1 MYENNENL
9 DSAKYGNLDLG
20 GSKSNPIGSEKI
32 GSILNNVSTDKLSSS
47 KGVFTEG
54 AFGNFEKDTALIN
67 SIEEWYS
74 RALDVVGLNF
84 NDPMQ
89 AYGTFFNKN
98 MQTIGLDPQRPG
110 NSYVFFTRPDLNISN
125 TSKKGITPFFDYIMT
140 TEIGNFVAEYL
151 QYPNVEDSKVV
162 LDSKYKTDSPFIPL
176 YTNLC
181 KEVSGLK
188 DIVLD
193 SYETA
198 GDFMG
203 HQLSYATGADGY
215 DSIGEVTVTFAD
227 TLLSPIF
234 LSHYLHIQYIHEVA
248 RGEYWP
254 RYKYL
259 ARRVIDYTISMYIF
273 KLAEDNRTILR
284 WGKLTGCYPVNIPL
298 NTLNHSNELKL
309 DEMDDISITYKYN
322 FYEPMDPRVFVDFNK
337 LTYPLAF
344 QNATDDIFNL
354 NVNKNNIGSLELK
367 NTSHPERL
375 LQLYGDELTRNENV
389 WSKVPLIIG
398 NRLIFV

>member
-9 DSAKYGNLDLG
+9 NSSKYGNLNSG
-20 GSKSNPIGSEKI
+20 VSKSRPVDNEKI
-32 GSILNNVSTDKLSSS
+32 SSILNNVSTSNLSAS

-54 AFGNFEKDTALIN
+54 AFGNFEKDAALIN
-67 SIEEWYS
+67 GIEEWYS

-84 NDPMQ
+84 NDPLQ

-110 NSYVFFTRPDLNISN
+110 TSFVFFTRPDLNLSN
-125 TSKKGITPFFDYIMT
+125 KSKRGITPFFDYIMT

-151 QYPNVEDSKVV
+151 QYPNVEDSRVV
-162 LDSKYKTDSPFIPL
+162 LDKKYKTTSPFIPL

-215 DSIGEVTVTFAD
+215 DSIGEVTISYAD

-259 ARRVIDYTISMYIF
+259 ARRILDYTISIYIF

-298 NTLNHSNELKL
+298 NTLNHSNEIKV

-322 FYEPMDPRVFVDFNK
+322 FYEPMNPRVFQDFNK

-344 QNATDDIFNL
+344 VSGNSDMFDID
-354 NVNKNNIGSLELK
+354 KNTNFGSLQLK
-367 NTSHPERL
+367 DTSHPERL
-375 LQLYGDELTRNENV
+375 LELYGEELTRNENV
-389 WSKVPLIIG
+389 WGSVPLVIG
-398 NRLIFV
+398 SKLVFV